1 MNICILDLSNTR
13 RCAIPKDM
21 IENLIDNPEELK
33 EKLKEVILE
42 LKESGVSKIKEVN
55 VSLVDFSGSERA
67 YIQEEK

>member
-1 MNICILDLSNTR
+1 
-13 RCAIPKDM
+13 M